1 MRIKKNLTLS
11 QEAIRAG
18 EKLAAA
24 ANTSLSRIVE
34 QRLLGPGESKED
46 LSADYWS
53 KPTSP
58 SKRPGDA
65 RYEFLKDKQT

>member
-24 ANTSLSRIVE
+24 AHTSLSRIVE

-46 LSADYWS
+46 LNADYWS
-53 KPTSP
+53 KPT
-58 SKRPGDA
+58 
-65 RYEFLKDKQT
+65 